1 MTNFVDDKTYGWK
14 DKEDYDDRP
23 YGIAVHSYD
32 LLVYDRVITDPETGE
47 YTIDEV
53 GEYTADSILELIWIV
68 LKHRFEHLLAG
79 EGWRD

>member
-1 MTNFVDDKTYGWK
+1 MAQNGGGKGWK
-14 DKEDYDDRP
+14 
-23 YGIAVHSYD
+23 
-32 LLVYDRVITDPETGE
+32 TDPETGE

-53 GEYTADSILELIWIV
+53 GEYTADSILELVWVV